1 MLSLDNWSKSRTS
14 PTRKLSVVFKN
25 SYPNMYMTIV
35 LKEKPTREN
44 KGAITHNKLMTK
56 VKGLISLVV
65 KLFSVLMVCEIRLS
79 FFK

>member
-1 MLSLDNWSKSRTS
+1 
-14 PTRKLSVVFKN
+14 
-25 SYPNMYMTIV
+25 MYITIV
-35 LKEKPTREN
+35 LKNKKRTREN
-44 KGAITHNKLMTK
+44 KGAITHNKILTK